1 MNATQYK
8 TRRPAR
14 RTARRGF
21 TLLEIIVVVVIIA
34 LLATMV
40 APRLFDNIGRSR
52 VRVATSGVASIAQ
65 QVRIY
70 MSDENLSRLPNN
82 FNLNA
87 LVPKYL
93 RAKDLIDPWGNPF
106 VIIIPGDENPD
117 FDIVSF
123 GADGVPGGDG
133 EDADI
138 VN

>member
-14 RTARRGF
+14 RMARRGF

-87 LVPKYL
+87 LVPKYV

-106 VIIIPGDENPD
+106 AIIIPGDENPD

>member
-14 RTARRGF
+14 RAARRGF